1 MRLPKTEIS
10 FQHLAQLVEE
20 YHTTC
25 RRESNEP
32 VGRRLVVWVVC
43 PLEKLGGFCGYSR
56 VQHLKPSQPVIVQS
70 VRTHGSRQLSCAGVS
85 VRFAFFIAVASSLQ
99 CALSKQPV
107 TGTRLL
113 LPVGLLEAL
122 LVRLDCVFLVDV
134 SCSKGLGSSFRAS
147 PGTHFAQC
155 VYWDE

>member
-56 VQHLKPSQPVIVQS
+56 VQHLKPSLPVIVQS
-70 VRTHGSRQLSCAGVS
+70 VRTHVCWRICAFRLFYCGRFVLA
-85 VRFAFFIAVASSLQ
+85 VRTFEAASDGNTAPVASGTVGGAARQ
-99 CALSKQPV
+99 
-107 TGTRLL
+107 TRL
-113 LPVGLLEAL
+113 
-122 LVRLDCVFLVDV
+122 RV
-134 SCSKGLGSSFRAS
+134 S
-147 PGTHFAQC
+147 
-155 VYWDE
+155 W